1 MVGDKDQRQTLI
13 DVDNDQGLDPNSNLF
28 KSFMENPTIQRAVN
42 DPKIFFGR
50 INYKIKSFE

>member
-1 MVGDKDQRQTLI
+1 LVGDKDQRQTLI

-28 KSFMENPTIQRAVN
+28 KSLMENPTIQRAVN